1 MFEDC
6 SLLID
11 HKKFVDIEKDII
23 CKICLEILRD
33 PFLCNKC
40 QNNFCNNCIN
50 KLKIKNSK
58 CPICCTNADYIYNRL
73 LKNIIPVLLRYI
85 NEKDNNKHEVEDVKK
100 ANIFQNQ
107 QLKKKKII
115 KKMQNEINKLKEAN
129 ANLRKKNNELINKVA
144 DLEYEIEELINNN
157 NDNNNNELNY
167 DSQNENEESNNDSQN
182 ENENEESN
190 NDFQNESENKESNND
205 FQNESENEESNNDF
219 QNESENEESNNDS
232 QNESDEFDEYS
243 SKQNYNN
250 ELNNNENREKLKQAI
265 KEIRKSIFKNKNKK

>member
-1 MFEDC
+1 MFEDS
-6 SLLID
+6 SLLIE
-11 HKKFVDIEKDII
+11 HKKFQDIEKDIM
-23 CKICLEILRD
+23 CPICLDILNE

-40 QNNFCNNCIN
+40 QNNFCNNCIT
-50 KLKIKNSK
+50 KWKINNSK
-58 CPICCTNADYIYNRL
+58 CPICCTYADYIYNRL

-85 NEKDNNKHEVEDVKK
+85 NEKDNNKHEVEDVKE
-100 ANIFQNQ
+100 ANILQNKK
-107 QLKKKKII
+107 LKKTKI

-157 NDNNNNELNY
+157 NDNNNSELNY

-182 ENENEESN
+182 E
-190 NDFQNESENKESNND
+190 
-205 FQNESENEESNNDF
+205 
-219 QNESENEESNNDS
+219 
-232 QNESDEFDEYS
+232 SDEFDEYS
-243 SKQNYNN
+243 PNQNYNN

>member
-1 MFEDC
+1 MFEDS
-6 SLLID
+6 SLLIE
-11 HKKFVDIEKDII
+11 HKKFQDIEKDIM
-23 CKICLEILRD
+23 CPICLDILND

-40 QNNFCNNCIN
+40 QNNFCNNCIT
-50 KLKIKNSK
+50 KWKINNSK
-58 CPICCTNADYIYNRL
+58 CPICCTNADYINNRL

-115 KKMQNEINKLKEAN
+115 KKMQNEIIKLKEIN
-129 ANLRKKNNELINKVA
+129 TNLRNKNDELINKVA

-167 DSQNENEESNNDSQN
+167 DSQNENENEESNNDSQN
-182 ENENEESN
+182 EN
-190 NDFQNESENKESNND
+190 
-205 FQNESENEESNNDF
+205 ENEESNNDF

-243 SKQNYNN
+243 PNQNYNN
-250 ELNNNENREKLKQAI
+250 ELNNNENRERLKQAI
-265 KEIRKSIFKNKNKK
+265 KEIRKNIFKKNKK

>member
-23 CKICLEILRD
+23 CPICLDILNE

-40 QNNFCNNCIN
+40 QNNFCNNCIT
-50 KLKIKNSK
+50 KWKINNSK

-85 NEKDNNKHEVEDVKK
+85 NEKDNNKHEVEDVKE
-100 ANIFQNQ
+100 ANILQNKK
-107 QLKKKKII
+107 LKKTKI

-157 NDNNNNELNY
+157 NDNNNNNSELNY
-167 DSQNENEESNNDSQN
+167 DSQNES
-182 ENENEESN
+182 ENEESY
-190 NDFQNESENKESNND
+190 NDS
-205 FQNESENEESNNDF
+205 QNESENEESY
-219 QNESENEESNNDS
+219 NDS

-243 SKQNYNN
+243 SNQNYNN

>member
-1 MFEDC
+1 MFEYS

-11 HKKFVDIEKDII
+11 HKNFKDIEKDII
-23 CKICLEILRD
+23 CPICLDILNE

-40 QNNFCNNCIN
+40 QNNFCNNCIT
-50 KLKIKNSK
+50 KWKINNSK
-58 CPICCTNADYIYNRL
+58 CPICCTYADYIYNRL

-85 NEKDNNKHEVEDVKK
+85 NEKDNNKHEVEDVKE
-100 ANIFQNQ
+100 ANILQNKK
-107 QLKKKKII
+107 LKKTKI

-144 DLEYEIEELINNN
+144 DLEYEIEELINN
-157 NDNNNNELNY
+157 DNNNNNSELNY
-167 DSQNENEESNNDSQN
+167 DSQNES
-182 ENENEESN
+182 ENEESY
-190 NDFQNESENKESNND
+190 NDS
-205 FQNESENEESNNDF
+205 QNESENEESY
-219 QNESENEESNNDS
+219 NDS

-243 SKQNYNN
+243 SNQNYNN